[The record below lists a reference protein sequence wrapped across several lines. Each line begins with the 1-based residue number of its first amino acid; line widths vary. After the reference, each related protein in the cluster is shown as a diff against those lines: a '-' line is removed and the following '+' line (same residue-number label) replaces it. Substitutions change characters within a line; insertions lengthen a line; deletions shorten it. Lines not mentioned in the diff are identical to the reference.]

1 MGDPALNLGRLQDVL
16 GDDRDSIA
24 EILELAA
31 GTCRS
36 ALANL
41 RATSEGAPLEVAR
54 YAHAMKGAA
63 ANVGA
68 EELAVFATEL
78 EISARKGT
86 LERMSAVLQQIEGAF
101 ERFEV
106 EVKRYRAGLT
116 ASPDPAGGQ

>member
-1 MGDPALNLGRLQDVL
+1 MGDPALNLGRLEDVL

-31 GTCRS
+31 GTCRG
-36 ALANL
+36 ALTNL
-41 RATSEGAPLEVAR
+41 RGTDASAPLEVAR

-68 EELAVFATEL
+68 EELAAVATEL
-78 EISARKGT
+78 EIAARTGA
-86 LERMSAVLQQIEGAF
+86 LERLNTFVQQIADAY

-106 EVKRYRAGLT
+106 AVKEYRAGLT
-116 ASPDPAGGQ
+116 ASPDPAAGP